1 MRRIVTAVA
10 AVLVVAVAA
19 IAYLEH
25 TEPAWWVRL
34 WYPLQYR
41 GSIVRYARARHLDPA
56 LVAAVIDRESGFRAG
71 SHSSAGA
78 IGLMQLL
85 PATARGIAERTGG
98 VDFRVSDLY
107 RPDINIR
114 YGTWYLA
121 DLVSRYRRDPD
132 PTVLALAAYNAGS
145 ANVDRWIAATPPG
158 RPVMIRFAVTRSYV
172 ADVLH
177 ERDLYRKAYGAEL
190 SGRP

>member
-1 MRRIVTAVA
+1 MRRIVTVVV
-10 AVLVVAVAA
+10 AVLVVSVAA

-25 TEPAWWVRL
+25 SEPAWWVRL

-41 GSIVRYARARHLDPA
+41 SSILRYSRARHLDPA

-71 SHSSAGA
+71 SRSSAGA

-107 RPDINIR
+107 HPDTNIR

-121 DLVSRYRRDPD
+121 DLVSRYRRDRD

-158 RPVMIRFAVTRSYV
+158 RPVTIRFAVTRSYV
-172 ADVLH
+172 AAVLH
-177 ERDLYRKAYGAEL
+177 ERDLYRKAYGSAL
-190 SGRP
+190 SH